1 MFYMVTGKDLVKI
14 NDYTFAVAG
23 NSKLFY
29 LIYNCYY

>member
-23 NSKLFY
+23 NSKIILFN
-29 LIYNCYY
+29 L